1 MNTKERKLR
10 EKENRKE
17 LILNAAEK
25 VMSENGLYGLSIE
38 AIAEET
44 QLAKGTIYLYFKS
57 KEEILSSLTI
67 KARNKLFLEFELIEK
82 QNTTSYEKLIQMIK
96 MNYNFYKK
104 FPLYYDLVSLYE
116 ANHKAV
122 ETEEM
127 YKSSQNITNLVHRVA
142 QEAQSEGF
150 LNLSIN
156 TLNLTMSLW
165 GMTVGMLQLLK
176 VRGTFLKEN
185 HAITED
191 ELIETYISI
200 FSKGIKK

>member
-1 MNTKERKLR
+1 MSTKERKLK

-17 LILNAAEK
+17 VILKAAEN
-25 VMSENGLYGLSIE
+25 VMTQHGLYGLSIE

-67 KARNKLFLEFELIEK
+67 KARNKLFHEFELIE
-82 QNTTSYEKLIQMIK
+82 QQSGTAFEKLIQMIR

-127 YKSSQNITNLVHRVA
+127 YKSSQNITNLVNRIATTA
-142 QEAQSEGF
+142 QLEGS
-150 LNLSIN
+150 LNAAIN
-156 TLNLTMSLW
+156 PLHLTMSLW

-176 VRGTFLKEN
+176 VRGTFMEEN
-185 HAITED
+185 LAITED
-191 ELIETYISI
+191 DLIENYITI
-200 FSKGIKK
+200 FAQGIKY